1 MSTKR
6 KAGTVL
12 AKERATKKSA
22 GLTDKDD
29 ATLAEAIFFFQDP
42 PNVDRIINCVR
53 LKEFKALPDRDQRPG
68 TNDNDDHERFKVVF
82 KGFRLKQQDAQV
94 NRPRIMKA
102 ALYLRDHFQ
111 MLVTHGNN
119 ERLRKVN
126 CSQYN
131 PIFKDLARD
140 ISHVEPDLEGVSTYA
155 LMSLYLKIVKAKRYL
170 DAHLAISATP
180 SFTPTQLFKIAGDL
194 VDLDDEIHRVKD
206 AWRVARGLMVKRASV
221 LDSTA
226 KDLMIKQVKNGTMSR
241 LQHINPPQQATT
253 AHPIAV
259 PVSTQPS
266 STVSPSQ
273 TLNSPRAVRF
283 RDDAVRDA
291 DRDADPSLTVTSNGL
306 AAEYP
311 STSSQP
317 PSRSTRQSTSRSILQ
332 QTAQPVP
339 RTAPQQISPTTTL
352 PILQT
357 PSQPTPLTPTTPT
370 PGEVS
375 SLEPSSDSRPAGDP
389 QSSKGVSRCA
399 STTLPTREPASTAP
413 LTHESTY
420 NSNQMNCL
428 SVSHTQL
435 NGALDAH
442 HSTPRMENNETEM
455 AYLSNLKPD
464 ELWRLQMGDLV
475 NTMKLQQTTIAAM
488 QERLN
493 SMTSMH
499 AKSEETLKGRIDE
512 LTNAVRH
519 QAGVIDMLRGELDE
533 QDQRT
538 TTQAKKL
545 RQLQATRPLG
555 TKVTTDDG

>member
-1 MSTKR
+1 MR
-6 KAGTVL
+6 
-12 AKERATKKSA
+12 
-22 GLTDKDD
+22 
-29 ATLAEAIFFFQDP
+29 
-42 PNVDRIINCVR
+42 
-53 LKEFKALPDRDQRPG
+53 
-68 TNDNDDHERFKVVF
+68 
-82 KGFRLKQQDAQV
+82 DAQV

-226 KDLMIKQVKNGTMSR
+226 MDLMIKQVKNGTMSR
-241 LQHINPPQQATT
+241 LKHINPPQQATT

-266 STVSPSQ
+266 STASPSQ

-291 DRDADPSLTVTSNGL
+291 DRDADPSLTVTSNVSFNVVT
-306 AAEYP
+306 ATFSIYP
-311 STSSQP
+311 TKYFSIDPTTD
-317 PSRSTRQSTSRSILQ
+317 RSTGTTNGSSTDLTNYNSSNSTNTISTDSIN
-332 QTAQPVP
+332 
-339 RTAPQQISPTTTL
+339 
-352 PILQT
+352 
-357 PSQPTPLTPTTPT
+357 
-370 PGEVS
+370 
-375 SLEPSSDSRPAGDP
+375 
-389 QSSKGVSRCA
+389 
-399 STTLPTREPASTAP
+399 
-413 LTHESTY
+413 TY
-420 NSNQMNCL
+420 NTN
-428 SVSHTQL
+428 
-435 NGALDAH
+435 
-442 HSTPRMENNETEM
+442 PRRGIFLGTIKVENNETEM

>member
-1 MSTKR
+1 
-6 KAGTVL
+6 
-12 AKERATKKSA
+12 
-22 GLTDKDD
+22 
-29 ATLAEAIFFFQDP
+29 
-42 PNVDRIINCVR
+42 
-53 LKEFKALPDRDQRPG
+53 
-68 TNDNDDHERFKVVF
+68 
-82 KGFRLKQQDAQV
+82 
-94 NRPRIMKA
+94 MKA

-155 LMSLYLKIVKAKRYL
+155 LMSLYLKIVNAKRYL

-226 KDLMIKQVKNGTMSR
+226 MDLMIKQVKNGTIRASF
-241 LQHINPPQQATT
+241 NVVTATFSIYPT
-253 AHPIAV
+253 KYFSIDPTTDR
-259 PVSTQPS
+259 STGTTNGS
-266 STVSPSQ
+266 STDF
-273 TLNSPRAVRF
+273 TNY
-283 RDDAVRDA
+283 
-291 DRDADPSLTVTSNGL
+291 N
-306 AAEYP
+306 
-311 STSSQP
+311 
-317 PSRSTRQSTSRSILQ
+317 
-332 QTAQPVP
+332 
-339 RTAPQQISPTTTL
+339 
-352 PILQT
+352 
-357 PSQPTPLTPTTPT
+357 
-370 PGEVS
+370 
-375 SLEPSSDSRPAGDP
+375 SSDSTNTI
-389 QSSKGVSRCA
+389 
-399 STTLPTREPASTAP
+399 STDSIN
-413 LTHESTY
+413 TY
-420 NSNQMNCL
+420 NTN
-428 SVSHTQL
+428 
-435 NGALDAH
+435 
-442 HSTPRMENNETEM
+442 PRTGIFLGTIKVENNETEM

-464 ELWRLQMGDLV
+464 ELWRLQMADLV